1 MSEVTEFCLEAKLTK
16 SLPPDVLA
24 MLRYMLEAEEGGRL
38 GFYHQISSQWPTPIL
53 MRSSAGWEALGKSS
67 EFCASVV
74 WWDENLALEMAEL
87 FAPTAQQVLAK
98 DPVEGFHQLSQ
109 DFASTVLRVFDV
121 LGVYVGK
128 LKPTPRQ
135 WTIARRIC
143 AKLDPKQV
151 AEHLSTV
158 RPRNFQSAGFFLHF
172 LCRSAPWRYEAV
184 LRQLDWDKLDSTMR
198 DDWENM
204 PHDTEVLLS
213 ALYLRPPTRHFVQKL
228 ISDRT
233 ERVVHFPPRLMLMV
247 PEIGLAHLAKGGSLR
262 LAPYN
267 HPSWEFGG
275 IALALIAAARPELV
289 ERATNPFV
297 DAIARTDEL

>member
-1 MSEVTEFCLEAKLTK
+1 
-16 SLPPDVLA
+16 
-24 MLRYMLEAEEGGRL
+24 
-38 GFYHQISSQWPTPIL
+38 
-53 MRSSAGWEALGKSS
+53 
-67 EFCASVV
+67 
-74 WWDENLALEMAEL
+74 
-87 FAPTAQQVLAK
+87 
-98 DPVEGFHQLSQ
+98 
-109 DFASTVLRVFDV
+109 
-121 LGVYVGK
+121 
-128 LKPTPRQ
+128 
-135 WTIARRIC
+135 
-143 AKLDPKQV
+143 
-151 AEHLSTV
+151 
-158 RPRNFQSAGFFLHF
+158 
-172 LCRSAPWRYEAV
+172 
-184 LRQLDWDKLDSTMR
+184 MR

-233 ERVVHFPPRLMLMV
+233 EWVVHFPPRLMLMV

-289 ERATNPFV
+289 ERATSPFV